1 MLCKATAALLETDS
15 HAHTLLYHKFG
26 PSKINHTPHWGIHE
40 VSKAN
45 KSRRTA
51 APASHDHTV
60 ETTYPTILVISWI
73 PENNARIAKTT
84 NRPKR
89 KLIVLYS

>member
-1 MLCKATAALLETDS
+1 MLCKATVALLDAYS

-26 PSKINHTPHWGIHE
+26 PSKNNPTPHWGIHE
-40 VSKAN
+40 VSRATR
-45 KSRRTA
+45 SRRIA
-51 APASHDHTV
+51 APTSHDHTV
-60 ETTYPTILVISWI
+60 ETAYPTILVISWI